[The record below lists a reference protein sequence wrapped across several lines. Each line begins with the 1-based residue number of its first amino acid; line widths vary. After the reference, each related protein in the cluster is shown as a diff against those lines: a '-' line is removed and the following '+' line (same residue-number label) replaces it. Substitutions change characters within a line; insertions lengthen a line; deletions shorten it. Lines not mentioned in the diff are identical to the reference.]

1 MRQRVSCQQ
10 SVSEGSPSR
19 PHAACHLTMGR
30 RKQGVPRKADGQDPT
45 QAQLPAE
52 ENEGGHP
59 VSKPVAPT
67 TTVLSLPECQ
77 WKLAK
82 VEDIVKSFAFESEMS
97 GNIWSDCL
105 RDRFDFQ
112 TSISAE
118 QADTS
123 LTDLLFPSR
132 DFFVETQKTF
142 CSNKGIC
149 PPGCHVNRERELYY
163 LGTADDVKM
172 LMSQYVE
179 PKDT

>member
-1 MRQRVSCQQ
+1 MKV
-10 SVSEGSPSR
+10 GIL
-19 PHAACHLTMGR
+19 H
-30 RKQGVPRKADGQDPT
+30 
-45 QAQLPAE
+45 
-52 ENEGGHP
+52 
-59 VSKPVAPT
+59 SKPVALTT
-67 TTVLSLPECQ
+67 TTVVSLPECQ
-77 WKLAK
+77 WNLAK
-82 VEDIVKSFAFESEMS
+82 VEDIVKSFGFESEMS

-123 LTDLLFPSR
+123 LSDLLFASR
-132 DFFVETQKTF
+132 DFFVERAKKTF

-149 PPGCHVNRERELYY
+149 PPGCKQRESCIIWEVRV
-163 LGTADDVKM
+163 VKM

>member
-1 MRQRVSCQQ
+1 
-10 SVSEGSPSR
+10 
-19 PHAACHLTMGR
+19 MGR

-45 QAQLPAE
+45 QPQLPTE

-59 VSKPVAPT
+59 PSEPVAPTTT
-67 TTVLSLPECQ
+67 TTVLSLPQCQ
-77 WKLAK
+77 SNLAK

-123 LTDLLFPSR
+123 LSDLLFASR
-132 DFFVETQKTF
+132 DFFVETQK
-142 CSNKGIC
+142 K
-149 PPGCHVNRERELYY
+149 L
-163 LGTADDVKM
+163 L
-172 LMSQYVE
+172 QQ
-179 PKDT
+179 